1 MDIDEMDRK
10 ILQELE
16 KYPRASN
23 KKISGRVGLTPQA
36 VGIRIKK
43 MREAGFIGGIK
54 ILKPFLTRIDAFKE
68 IKRIKTGITGFDECI
83 GGGFPHPA
91 TILLVGESG
100 AGTTLFGLG
109 MLWQAL
115 RENLKCAYFSME
127 RPIEHVVQQMQNF
140 GWDMSRHENFQ
151 LVDVYSIIKRH
162 IGESPLLGNIDILNI
177 YQEIIEQQKA
187 LMQSMNIL
195 FFDNFTELIKLPKGP
210 PMESSLVDQLGVNII
225 KYKRDLSSFYVLKPP
240 IISPNILLI
249 LKSYADGVL
258 QFQKRIVNQQ
268 IHYALLVEKLILSD
282 HPPTEINFQITK
294 EGIILEDQL
303 LHHEALQHQ
312 PSGQNFAFFNI
323 PELDYLTQGL
333 PFRSA
338 WILEVDNIFPLSD
351 LLKFYV
357 NFFMDGIAHD
367 KVCYFIPP
375 KVSFNLLIDVFTK
388 AFQANKLLRKRNI
401 SFEDQLLQR
410 QMVIYDYFNQVLML
424 EDETKK
430 NLFEPFSWSSDP
442 QKNQEL
448 LLGTLL
454 KQKDEHSYY
463 GVDVSNLL
471 DLNLSDDQIEAI
483 TKITLTI
490 LQKRGDITIATLN
503 PSMHSPAFVNKMEY
517 YADGIIR
524 LWVKAQEEYAPQ
536 KCLQIVKT
544 PSGNSS
550 AVYQVR
556 VNDIPPYIQII

>member
-1 MDIDEMDRK
+1 LNIDEVDRK

-16 KYPRASN
+16 KDPRASN
-23 KKISGRVGLTPQA
+23 KKISVRVGLTPQA
-36 VGIRIKK
+36 VGLRIKK

-54 ILKPFLTRIDAFKE
+54 VLKPLLPRIDAFKE
-68 IKRIKTGITGFDECI
+68 IKRIKTGITGFDEYI
-83 GGGFPHPA
+83 GGGFPHPS

-100 AGTTLFGLG
+100 TGTTLFGLR

-115 RENLKCAYFSME
+115 REDLKCAYFSME

-151 LVDVYSIIKRH
+151 LVDVYSIIKKY
-162 IGESPLLGNIDILNI
+162 IGEASLLAKIDILNI
-177 YQEIIEQQKA
+177 YQEMIEQQKA

-195 FFDNFTELIKLPKGP
+195 FFDNFTELIKLAKGP
-210 PMESSLVDQLGVNII
+210 PLESSLIDQLGINII

-240 IISPNILLI
+240 IISSDILLI

-258 QFQKRIVNQQ
+258 QFQKRVVNRQ
-268 IHYALLVEKLILSD
+268 IRYALLVEKLILSD
-282 HPPTEINFQITK
+282 HPSTEINFQINK

-303 LHHEALQHQ
+303 LHYEALQYQ

-333 PFRSA
+333 PFGST
-338 WILEVDNIFPLSD
+338 WVLEVDNLFPLSD
-351 LLKFYV
+351 ILKFYV
-357 NFFMDGIAHD
+357 NYFIDGIVHN

-375 KVSFNLLIDVFTK
+375 KVSFNSIIDLFTK

-401 SFEDQLLQR
+401 GFEDQLLQR

-424 EDETKK
+424 DDETKK
-430 NLFEPFSWSSDP
+430 NLFESFSWSSDP

-448 LLGTLL
+448 LLETFL
-454 KQKDEHSYY
+454 KQKDEHNYY
-463 GVDVSNLL
+463 GVNLSTLL
-471 DLNLSDDQIEAI
+471 DVNLSDDQIQVI
-483 TKITLTI
+483 TKIILTI
-490 LQKRGDITIATLN
+490 LQKRGDVAIATLN
-503 PSMHSPAFVNKMEY
+503 PSMHSPDFVNKMEY

-536 KCLQIVKT
+536 KCLQVVKLPT
-544 PSGNSS
+544 GNPR
-550 AVYQVR
+550 AAYQVR
-556 VNDIPPYIQII
+556 VNEIPPYIHII